1 MRNKKTITKRRLGL
15 HLYLSLFLYA
25 VVGLGLTLFLEY
37 AFSKSDS
44 TILSWFHWRS
54 DVIFIVYLIIGF
66 ICIFNYFWNKPWG
79 YLDEVISATQTV
91 YEESDQPV
99 ELSDPLKESE
109 RQLNQ
114 IKMSVLLSRQAAK
127 QAEDKKNEIIMYLA
141 HDIRTPLNGII
152 GLLEIGE
159 AHPENTKLLR
169 EKPIQRIAV
178 KELCQEAGV
187 NRSTFYSHYD
197 SIGELMEELEQEIGA
212 NLMGRFRED
221 NYDGEHP
228 FSPGH
233 LLPILEHIR
242 DNRDFYRVYLSQSTA
257 QHRMDWAF
265 GQLLE
270 RYVRPLLRGLSVEEE
285 AIAYYFAFFRAGFL
299 ALIQQWLQNLCQEE
313 PEVILSYVQ
322 NLLRLPEIEGKQV

>member
-1 MRNKKTITKRRLGL
+1 MNTKNN
-15 HLYLSLFLYA
+15 S
-25 VVGLGLTLFLEY
+25 
-37 AFSKSDS
+37 
-44 TILSWFHWRS
+44 RS
-54 DVIFIVYLIIGF
+54 R
-66 ICIFNYFWNKPWG
+66 
-79 YLDEVISATQTV
+79 ETR
-91 YEESDQPV
+91 ER
-99 ELSDPLKESE
+99 LKE
-109 RQLNQ
+109 
-114 IKMSVLLSRQAAK
+114 A
-127 QAEDKKNEIIMYLA
+127 
-141 HDIRTPLNGII
+141 
-152 GLLEIGE
+152 
-159 AHPENTKLLR
+159 LLR
-169 EKPIQRIAV
+169 LLARRDILDVTVSR
-178 KELCQEAGV
+178 LCQEAGV

-197 SIGELMEELEQEIGA
+197 SIGDLMEEMEQEIGA
-212 NLMGRFRED
+212 NLIGRFRED

-270 RYVRPLLRGLSVEEE
+270 WYVE

-299 ALIQQWLQNLCQEE
+299 ALIQQWLQNRCQEE